1 MIKKRLANIFK
12 KHIIKEIMILVSLF
26 LCSLLIRRIG
36 VKHGFPLLT
45 HPDESVIIDRVVHMT
60 LERTLNPGNF
70 NRPNQILYLLNFL
83 YLNILSFIR
92 FGEHLGAAFPKY
104 YLNFYAYARFLISIM
119 GAMIPV
125 IAYKIGNEFR
135 NKFGLFAALVFTLFP
150 SYVLHSLYI
159 TPDVP
164 VTLFTLLVIYFT
176 VRYLKRGEK
185 ISIFLATLFAAIT
198 TAEKYPGLLTM
209 LIVWTGIILNHFQN
223 PEPFKKIKW
232 WSLVQEI
239 LKFSFLFIIALFIV
253 APFIFIEYQQVI
265 EALLRESRTTHLG
278 ADNLGWGGNLYFYL
292 RSFCSW
298 TNLLSILF
306 ISSGIYALIKN
317 REKSHIFLFYG
328 AIYWI
333 ALSVLSLHW
342 ERWALPMYITPLF
355 LTGMGMNFLWKFRKK
370 NVIVKYLV
378 PLCIVVFLIAQFI
391 VTLHIPTM
399 MRFTDTRL
407 IALNYAEQR
416 GITPENSLYEGYSP
430 FLPGHPIEISKDELE
445 NNNQYDYVILSS
457 YMYDRFFAE
466 PERYADWITFY
477 NSIRENN
484 RLIFEVE
491 PTPPAKNLLERSDD
505 ILFYVKKCLKLD
517 VEDRFG
523 GPTIQ
528 IFELVR

>member
-1 MIKKRLANIFK
+1 M
-12 KHIIKEIMILVSLF
+12 
-26 LCSLLIRRIG
+26 
-36 VKHGFPLLT
+36 
-45 HPDESVIIDRVVHMT
+45 
-60 LERTLNPGNF
+60 
-70 NRPNQILYLLNFL
+70 
-83 YLNILSFIR
+83 
-92 FGEHLGAAFPKY
+92 GAAFPKY

-306 ISSGIYALIKN
+306 ISSGIYALIK
-317 REKSHIFLFYG
+317 
-328 AIYWI
+328 
-333 ALSVLSLHW
+333 
-342 ERWALPMYITPLF
+342 
-355 LTGMGMNFLWKFRKK
+355 TG
-370 NVIVKYLV
+370 
-378 PLCIVVFLIAQFI
+378 
-391 VTLHIPTM
+391 
-399 MRFTDTRL
+399 
-407 IALNYAEQR
+407 
-416 GITPENSLYEGYSP
+416 
-430 FLPGHPIEISKDELE
+430 
-445 NNNQYDYVILSS
+445 
-457 YMYDRFFAE
+457 
-466 PERYADWITFY
+466 
-477 NSIRENN
+477 
-484 RLIFEVE
+484 
-491 PTPPAKNLLERSDD
+491 KNLTSFFFMERFIGLRSAFFLCTGNDG
-505 ILFYVKKCLKLD
+505 LYPCTLRPCSSQEWV
-517 VEDRFG
+517 
-523 GPTIQ
+523 
-528 IFELVR
+528 